1 MNTLNKILLLL
12 EPSEKKRG
20 VLLLMLILITAFLD
34 MMGVASVLP
43 FIAVLTNPEIV
54 KTNIILAFFYQQSEV
69 LGVSNLTEFL
79 FVLGIGVF
87 ILLIISLT
95 FRALT
100 TYGQMHFALMQ
111 EFIIGRKLVE
121 GYLNQ
126 PYSWFLNK
134 NSSEIGKNILSDVR
148 EIIDKT
154 ILSSLNVIVHG
165 TTIIA
170 LLILLIIVDTNL
182 ALNIGLVLGL
192 TYGLIFILM
201 KNFLVR
207 IGVEREKVNSER
219 FKIILEAFSATK
231 DVKVKGLENEYINRF
246 AKSAKIYAKNHSF
259 AAVISQIPRYFIEAI
274 AFGGMIILVLVLM
287 SSGKSFVN
295 ILPIIVL
302 YAFAGYRLIPSLQ
315 IIYGSFI
322 LMRFM
327 GPTLD
332 SLIKDLVNLKKIEK
346 NINDKNIILQFQ
358 KSIELKN
365 INFSYLNS
373 DKETLSNINL
383 KIPYNSKI
391 GIVGS
396 TGSGKTTMV
405 DLILGLLEPSQG
417 TIFVD
422 EELITNKNIRSWQK
436 NIGYVPQNIFLSDC
450 SVLENIALGID
461 PKNIDKNAAETAAKI
476 ANLHNFVVTDL
487 SEGYNTKIGEQGI
500 RLSGG
505 QRQRIGIAR
514 ALYNKPQL
522 LVLDESTSAL
532 DNITERAVM
541 DSIHNLGNSITV
553 IMIAH
558 RLSTVKNCDNILIID
573 KGKLQASGTYKQL
586 TESND
591 TFKKLSGLNQ

>member
-1 MNTLNKILLLL
+1 
-12 EPSEKKRG
+12 
-20 VLLLMLILITAFLD
+20 MLILITAFFD

-43 FIAVLTNPEIV
+43 FIAVLSNPEIV
-54 KTNIILAFFYQQSEV
+54 ETNIILAYLYQKSEI

-79 FVLGIGVF
+79 FFLGIGVF

-100 TYGQMHFALMQ
+100 TYGQMHFTLMQ

-134 NSSEIGKNILSDVR
+134 NSSEIGKNILSDVK

-165 TTIIA
+165 ATITT
-170 LLILLIIVDTNL
+170 LLTLLIIIDTKL
-182 ALNIGLVLGL
+182 ALSVGLVLAI

-201 KNFLVR
+201 KNFLIR
-207 IGVEREKVNSER
+207 IGAERVQVNSDR

-231 DVKVKGLENEYINRF
+231 DVKVKGLENEYVNRF
-246 AKSAKIYAKNHSF
+246 AKSAKIYAKNLSL

-274 AFGGMIILVLVLM
+274 AFGGMIILVLILM
-287 SSGKSFVN
+287 ASGKSFVN
-295 ILPIIVL
+295 ILPIIAL

-346 NINDKNIILQFQ
+346 NINEKNIILQFQ

-365 INFSYLNS
+365 IHFSYLNS
-373 DKETLSNINL
+373 EKEALSNINL
-383 KIPYNSKI
+383 KIPYKSKI

-405 DLILGLLEPSQG
+405 DLILGLLDPSKG

-422 EELITNKNIRSWQK
+422 EKLITNKNIRSWQK

-450 SVLENIALGID
+450 SVLENIALGIN

-476 ANLHNFVVTDL
+476 ANLHNFIITDL
-487 SEGYNTKIGEQGI
+487 PEGYDTKVGERGI

-522 LVLDESTSAL
+522 LILDESTSAL
-532 DNITERAVM
+532 DNVTEKVVM
-541 DSIHNLGNSITV
+541 ESIHNLEKNITV

-558 RLSTVKNCDNILIID
+558 RLSTVKNCDSILVID
-573 KGKLQASGTYKQL
+573 QGKLQAKGTYNQL
-586 TESND
+586 TDTND
-591 TFKKLSGLNQ
+591 IFKNLSGLNS

>member
-1 MNTLNKILLLL
+1 
-12 EPSEKKRG
+12 
-20 VLLLMLILITAFLD
+20 
-34 MMGVASVLP
+34 
-43 FIAVLTNPEIV
+43 
-54 KTNIILAFFYQQSEV
+54 
-69 LGVSNLTEFL
+69 VSNLTEFL
-79 FVLGIGVF
+79 FFLGIGVF

-100 TYGQMHFALMQ
+100 TYGQMHFTLMQ

-134 NSSEIGKNILSDVR
+134 NSSEIGKNILSDVK

-165 TTIIA
+165 ATITT
-170 LLILLIIVDTNL
+170 LLTLLIIIDTKL
-182 ALNIGLVLGL
+182 ALSVGLVLAI

-201 KNFLVR
+201 KNFLIR
-207 IGVEREKVNSER
+207 IGAERVQVNSDR

-231 DVKVKGLENEYINRF
+231 DVKVKGLENEYVNRF
-246 AKSAKIYAKNHSF
+246 AKSAKIYAKNLSL

-274 AFGGMIILVLVLM
+274 AFGGMIILVLILM
-287 SSGKSFVN
+287 ASGKSFVN
-295 ILPIIVL
+295 ILPIIAL

-346 NINDKNIILQFQ
+346 NINEKNIILQFQ

-365 INFSYLNS
+365 IHFSYLNS
-373 DKETLSNINL
+373 EKEALSNINL
-383 KIPYNSKI
+383 KIPYKSKI

-405 DLILGLLEPSQG
+405 DLILGLLDPSKG

-422 EELITNKNIRSWQK
+422 EKLITNKNIRSWQK

-450 SVLENIALGID
+450 SVLENIALGIN

-476 ANLHNFVVTDL
+476 ANLHNFIITDL
-487 SEGYNTKIGEQGI
+487 PEGYDTKVGERGI

-522 LVLDESTSAL
+522 LILDESTSAL
-532 DNITERAVM
+532 DNVTEKVVM
-541 DSIHNLGNSITV
+541 ESIHNLEKNITV

-558 RLSTVKNCDNILIID
+558 RLSTVKNCDSILVID
-573 KGKLQASGTYKQL
+573 QGKLQAKGTYNQL
-586 TESND
+586 TDTND
-591 TFKKLSGLNQ
+591 IFKNLSGLNS